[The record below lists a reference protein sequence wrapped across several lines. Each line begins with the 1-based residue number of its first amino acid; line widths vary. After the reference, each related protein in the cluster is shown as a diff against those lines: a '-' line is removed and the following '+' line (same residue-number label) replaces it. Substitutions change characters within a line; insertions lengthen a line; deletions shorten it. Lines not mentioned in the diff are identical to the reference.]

1 MINEKAL
8 RAAATE
14 LNEVTKVQP
23 PLRTKAPL
31 KDLLKEVK
39 ESIDPDDEGYILQ
52 PTDKFSDAT
61 QAIFDEILGKTP
73 APEPEPEEEPEP
85 DEGGQEVADKL
96 HEENIEKAP
105 VNKGKKAP
113 APKKEEEQPE
123 EKKPEKTPKA
133 EKKPKAP
140 KAPALTKKS
149 IIIDMTGSAKG
160 STIEEMA
167 QAMVDKGVDPDYKK
181 NCVVTKLWLAKMG
194 FNTRKEAIE
203 KDPRFKR

>member
-14 LNEVTKVQP
+14 LNEVTKVSP

-73 APEPEPEEEPEP
+73 EPKEEEPEEVP
-85 DEGGQEVADKL
+85 DEEEAQEVAEKL
-96 HEENIEKAP
+96 HKENIEKAP

-113 APKKEEEQPE
+113 EPEEE
-123 EKKPEKTPKA
+123 KPEKTPKA
-133 EKKPKAP
+133 EKKPKAPKPP

-149 IIIDMTGSAKG
+149 IIIDMTGSARG
-160 STIEEMA
+160 ATIEEMA
-167 QAMVDKGVDPDYKK
+167 KAMVDKGVDPDYKK

>member
-14 LNEVTKVQP
+14 LNEVTKVKP
-23 PLRTKAPL
+23 PLRVNASF

-52 PTDKFSDAT
+52 PTDKFSDDT
-61 QAIFDEILGKTP
+61 QATFDEMLGKTP
-73 APEPEPEEEPEP
+73 VQEPKEEIEEEEPE
-85 DEGGQEVADKL
+85 QEEQKVAEKL
-96 HEENIEKAP
+96 YKENIEKAP
-105 VNKGKKAP
+105 VNKGKEAP
-113 APKKEEEQPE
+113 VSKKKETE
-123 EKKPEKTPKA
+123 EKKPEKAPKA

-140 KAPALTKKS
+140 KTPALTKKS
-149 IIIDMTGSAKG
+149 VIIDMTGSSKG

-167 QAMVDKGVDPDYKK
+167 QAMVDKGIDPDFKK

-194 FNTRKEAIE
+194 FNTRKEAID